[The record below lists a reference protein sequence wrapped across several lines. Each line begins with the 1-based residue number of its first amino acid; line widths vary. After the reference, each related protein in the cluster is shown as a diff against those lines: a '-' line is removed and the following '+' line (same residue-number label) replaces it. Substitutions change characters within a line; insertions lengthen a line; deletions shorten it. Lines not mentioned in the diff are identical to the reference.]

1 MAEYRTVCAESELLP
16 GTGRRIEADGLP
28 IAVFNVDG
36 THYAI
41 EGTCLHAGGPIHEG
55 SVVGTIVTCPWH
67 QWEFDLTDGSC
78 GLHRGALKCFPTR
91 VVDGVVEVLA

>member
-1 MAEYRTVCAESELLP
+1 MAEYRTVCSESELSP
-16 GTGRRIEADGLP
+16 GTARRIEVDGLA

-41 EGTCLHAGGPIHEG
+41 EGTCLHAGGPLHEG
-55 SVVGTIVTCPWH
+55 SVEGTTLTCPWH
-67 QWEFDLTDGSC
+67 EWQFDLTDGSC